1 MSYLPS
7 ILPYHEYKYR
17 TVLDDYGKVIQV
29 TYREKNSTTEKTINA
44 KDFVLLNYNLISN
57 DMEKSSPSIA
67 YIIDDVIRVDECLMS
82 WKLINDRFAKTTV
95 IFEVDD
101 WRDATTISNII
112 RGKQES
118 IDSDGIQRKWKI
130 GEGLAVKGK
139 ANTLEFSNNGIESLK
154 EEIIMRTQKISGHTG
169 IPIFLLG
176 FPELMSNRATAT
188 EMVEGIINKTSTEK
202 EIISQGIK
210 ELFIKSLTKYN
221 LFTGDALFSD
231 LDSINVVLP
240 VVSQNEIKALIDKF
254 EPLFSSK
261 VISKKTFR
269 ELIPG
274 VDPDLEE
281 QREKEESEQTEL
293 LNNNAID
300 SIINRMNNNEV
311 V

>member
-1 MSYLPS
+1 
-7 ILPYHEYKYR
+7 
-17 TVLDDYGKVIQV
+17 LDDYGKVIQV

-57 DMEKSSPSIA
+57 DMENSSPSIA

-300 SIINRMNNNEV
+300 SIINRMNYNEV
-311 V
+311 S